1 MRDYYLWCNTIFWQ
15 KIQNCYFLLN
25 SMQNLIR
32 NCRTRW
38 WFSFFFLLF
47 ENGNTVFLQIY
58 YLLQKIKIVSLG
70 WNLALRLIRIY
81 IIQWWCSFFL
91 FLTRSIIFS
100 GNLNLFKISKLFFE
114 TEMQNL
120 DLFEYVKFD
129 DHFHFFLFLSDIPFL
144 G

>member
-25 SMQNLIR
+25 SVQNLIR

-38 WFSFFFLLF
+38 WFSVFFLLF

>member
-25 SMQNLIR
+25 SVQNLIR

-81 IIQWWCSFFL
+81 IIQWSCSFFL